1 MSYYETFCSPYIGGN
16 KNHSFIH
23 SFINCDMIWF
33 YYNHENIV
41 NKNHFVLY
49 VHKIKNVGSSR
60 QTTIAVYADKDRIY
74 CGESQDCCRCI
85 NFQTSEMVLF
95 NIWRPHKGF
104 VLFIYDNRYIIWV
117 KLWKSFTLFPRS
129 VYSVKMS
136 NGVYIVRFT
145 LRWVWC

>member
-1 MSYYETFCSPYIGGN
+1 MN
-16 KNHSFIH
+16 K
-23 SFINCDMIWF
+23 
-33 YYNHENIV
+33 Y
-41 NKNHFVLY
+41 HFVLY
-49 VHKIKNVGSSR
+49 VRKIKKCKVVSSR

-85 NFQTSEMVLF
+85 NFQTSEMALF
-95 NIWRPHKGF
+95 NIWRPQKSF

-117 KLWKSFTLFPRS
+117 KLWKSLTLFPRS

-145 LRWVWC
+145 LG